1 MKFYQNLRNWFV
13 LINIALLC
21 PRPHRVETLS
31 DDACLTCDVCLSVA
45 YIGSKSRTERPRK
58 TKIDTE
64 VAHVTRDSDSVGS
77 HEQHPAC
84 DKSHTG
90 NAQRVFFGRT
100 IGRTRPDP
108 KKSLENRPVKQK
120 RKASKYEMAKDMLRH
135 VLHTLC
141 SEKNTHFD
149 SCP

>member
-1 MKFYQNLRNWFV
+1 M
-13 LINIALLC
+13 LLSN
-21 PRPHRVETLS
+21 V
-31 DDACLTCDVCLSVA
+31 CLTCDVCLSVA

-64 VAHVTRDSDSVGS
+64 VVHVTRDSDSVGS

-135 VLHTLC
+135 VLYCVQKKTPTLILDHNFG
-141 SEKNTHFD
+141 SADRFSKLFHLQTQQ
-149 SCP
+149 